1 MLTERM
7 DLIHLCLYL
16 HVAGME
22 DASPPAKVPS
32 VKVRFNQQLASGQ
45 FSIQLGD
52 QELGKKQALL
62 LMGVPSFWSDS
73 LSYQS
78 GDSFLRYHACCLCL
92 PPAILFERKPLYLV
106 SAHARARKL
115 KSEGRVCQPRRVS
128 TVSKFFF
135 SLILLIARD
144 SCQDETKRL
153 WQSVKPLPLYAKPLL
168 PMFHRKSSFFAPT
181 PVAVVGL
188 QPLK

>member
-16 HVAGME
+16 YVAGM
-22 DASPPAKVPS
+22 ASSIPPAKVPF
-32 VKVRFNQQLASGQ
+32 VKMRFNQQLASGQ

-52 QELGKKQALL
+52 LEKVGSITY
-62 LMGVPSFWSDS
+62 GVPSFRSDS

-92 PPAILFERKPLYLV
+92 RPAILFERKPLYLV
-106 SAHARARKL
+106 SAHARAKKS

-153 WQSVKPLPLYAKPLL
+153 WQPVKPFPLYAKPLL
-168 PMFHRKSSFFAPT
+168 PMFHRKSSFFAPA